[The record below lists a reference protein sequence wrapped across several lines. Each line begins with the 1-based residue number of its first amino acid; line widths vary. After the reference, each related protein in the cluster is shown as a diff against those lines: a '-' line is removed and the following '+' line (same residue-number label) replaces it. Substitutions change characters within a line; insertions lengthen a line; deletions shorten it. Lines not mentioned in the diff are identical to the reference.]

1 MSNFKPQITVITS
14 ESNRDYRN
22 GYNRKSPYVVIQYK
36 TYKELRKNIFTHLSE
51 NLEAQVSVCRSKR
64 GQWGEWFENWKL
76 VDGKA
81 TIVKEGWC

>member
-1 MSNFKPQITVITS
+1 MANFKPQITVITQ
-14 ESNRDYRN
+14 ESNRDYYWRQA
-22 GYNRKSPYVVIQYK
+22 KSPYVVIQYK

-76 VDGKA
+76 VNGKP